1 MDESRQLS
9 FGTAGM
15 RAPVGPAA
23 HQMNVLQ
30 VTRTTA
36 GVASWLAARAAE
48 HRVPHLVP
56 EDEAGIGRTLYPQDG
71 PLRVVV
77 GYDAR
82 YGSHTFAATTAEVFA
97 GAGFE
102 VMLLPTPGPT
112 PLIPWLVQNRRMDA
126 GVQITAS
133 HNGAADNGYK
143 VFLANGRQ
151 LYSEMEADLEAH
163 IQAVED
169 PVQVPRVTVR
179 PAGDQLRR
187 YIDEIVSLVTPGQAD
202 LLRVNSERAN
212 LRIIYT
218 ALHGVGGRAMSN
230 AFQFAGFPL
239 AHPVR
244 EQQHPDPTFPT
255 VPFPNPEEPSA
266 IELLLARAAEEDAD
280 ILFALDP
287 DADRCAVG
295 IRTPDSGHRMLTGD
309 ETGTLLATR
318 IVPEWDGQGAAPV
331 VATTVVSSQLLRVIA
346 EDKGWDYQETLTG
359 FKHLSRAA
367 DGRPGPLA
375 FAYEEAV
382 GTCPAPDIVPDK
394 DGIATALF
402 TAAWAAELKSAG
414 ISLQDRLDELYR
426 RHGYFTSTQVA
437 VRTTS
442 PRELVDA
449 WCTTPPTELIGVALS
464 SSALPEN
471 QGVVL
476 RGYLGGTQLRVI
488 VRVSGTEAKA
498 KIYIE
503 IAQATSHAEAT
514 QLLEKLQDEVEG
526 WGRSL

>member
-1 MDESRQLS
+1 MDEYRQLS

-36 GVASWLAARAAE
+36 GVASWLATRAARD
-48 HRVPHLVP
+48 HIPHLVP
-56 EDEAGIGRTLYPQDG
+56 EEETGIGRALYPQDG

-97 GAGFE
+97 GAGVE
-102 VMLLPTPGPT
+102 VMLLPTPSPT
-112 PLIPWLVQNRRMDA
+112 PLIPWLVRNRRMDA

-143 VFLANGRQ
+143 VFLENGRQ
-151 LYSEMEADLEAH
+151 LYSELESELEAF
-163 IQAVED
+163 IEAVED
-169 PVQVPRVTVR
+169 PVSVPRVTVR
-179 PAGDQLRR
+179 PAQVQLRR
-187 YIDEIVSLVTPGQAD
+187 YLYEIVGLVTPGQSD

-212 LRIIYT
+212 LRVVYT

-230 AFQFAGFPL
+230 AFQSAGFPL
-239 AHPVR
+239 THSVR
-244 EQQHPDPTFPT
+244 AQQHPDPTFPT
-255 VPFPNPEEPSA
+255 VAFPNPEEPSA
-266 IELLLARAAEEDAD
+266 IEMLLERAAEKDAD

-295 IRTPDSGHRMLTGD
+295 IRTPDGGHRMLSGD

-318 IVPEWDGQGAAPV
+318 MVPEWTGEGHPPV
-331 VATTVVSSQLLRVIA
+331 VATTVVSSQLLRVIS

-359 FKHLSRAA
+359 FKHLSRAG
-367 DGRPGPLA
+367 DGRPGKLA

-382 GTCPAPDIVPDK
+382 GTCPAPEIVSDK
-394 DGIATALF
+394 DGITTALL
-402 TAAWAAELKSAG
+402 TAAWAAELKASG
-414 ISLQDRLDELYR
+414 VSLQDRLDALYR
-426 RHGYFTSTQVA
+426 RYGYFASTQVA
-437 VRTTS
+437 VRTTN

-449 WCTTPPTELIGVALS
+449 WSTTPPSEFIGVPLTS
-464 SSALPEN
+464 SSLPEN
-471 QGVVL
+471 QGVAFT
-476 RGYLGGTQLRVI
+476 GQLGGIQLRVI
-488 VRVSGTEAKA
+488 ARVSGTEAKA

-503 IAQATSHAEAT
+503 IAQASSHEEAT
-514 QLLEKLQDEVEG
+514 QLLLTLQDEVEN
-526 WGRSL
+526 WGRNL